1 VARKNQA
8 PDPSLVVFR
17 TYRLAESVR
26 QSVRQRRTALGCT
39 LREFLAKALRELPVV
54 VEAVERALPNPRG
67 PSRPARLPLS
77 EELLAA
83 LRTAS
88 NRTGVAAN
96 RLLLACL
103 CRATARK
110 RRRRKE

>member
-1 VARKNQA
+1 MPHKKPRPNSSPVA
-8 PDPSLVVFR
+8 FR
-17 TYRLAESVR
+17 TYRLVECVR
-26 QSVRQRRTALGCT
+26 QAVRQRRAALGCT
-39 LREFLAKALRELPVV
+39 LRELLAEAVRELPDV

-88 NRTGVAAN
+88 NQTGLPAN

>member
-1 VARKNQA
+1 VPHKNQA
-8 PDPSLVVFR
+8 ADSSPLAFR
-17 TYRLAESVR
+17 TFRLVESVR
-26 QSVRQRRTALGCT
+26 QAIRQRRTALGCT
-39 LREFLAKALRELPVV
+39 LREFLAEAVRELPVV
-54 VEAVERALPNPRG
+54 VEAVEEALPNPRG
-67 PSRPARLPLS
+67 PWRPARLPLS

-88 NRTGVAAN
+88 NKTGLPAN

-110 RRRRKE
+110 RRRKED